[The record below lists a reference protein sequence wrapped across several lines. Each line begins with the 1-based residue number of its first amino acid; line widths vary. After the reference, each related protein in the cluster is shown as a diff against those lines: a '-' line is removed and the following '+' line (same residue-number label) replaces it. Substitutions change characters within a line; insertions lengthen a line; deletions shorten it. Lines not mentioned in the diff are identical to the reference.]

1 MYIFWYLSIPVL
13 LSIYRKFQAWKLVD
27 GKVLLALTTSEQ
39 EPWENVGNDM
49 VNLFEMQGNVDG
61 LRRKTSSISERT
73 KNDYAVGQVNSASN
87 VAGPAPSMALLDLR
101 ISFVELGWSFIDPNL
116 YWAMPQTKRVLH
128 LSWGSRKLH
137 RVKWLHLA
145 YMLRFLPR
153 SVLETLPLQK
163 PSD

>member
-49 VNLFEMQGNVDG
+49 VNLFEMQGNADG

-73 KNDYAVGQVNSASN
+73 
-87 VAGPAPSMALLDLR
+87 
-101 ISFVELGWSFIDPNL
+101 
-116 YWAMPQTKRVLH
+116 
-128 LSWGSRKLH
+128 
-137 RVKWLHLA
+137 
-145 YMLRFLPR
+145 
-153 SVLETLPLQK
+153 
-163 PSD
+163 